1 MAKDLHTVKSYEDEL
16 KALANTVLRMGG
28 LAEAQMSTAIQALVR
43 RDSDLAGRVVASDA
57 RIDAM
62 EAEINDFAVRLLAL
76 RQPMADDLR
85 GIVGALKI
93 SSDLER
99 IGDYASN
106 VGKRAL
112 VLNQLPPVKPISTIP
127 RMARLVQDI
136 VNDTLDAYVERDVD
150 KAMDAWSRD
159 EEVDELY
166 TSLFRELVTYMMED
180 PRNITACTHLMFIA
194 KNIERIGDHATN
206 IAENIHFL
214 VTGLPLREARPKGR
228 DPQAPGSP
236 SGPPPVHPAD
246 PLEEG

>member
-1 MAKDLHTVKSYEDEL
+1 MPTEHTVRSYDEEL
-16 KALANTVLRMGG
+16 KTLVKTVLRMGG
-28 LAEAQMSTAIQALVR
+28 LAEAQMVNAIQALTR
-43 RDSDLAGRVVASDA
+43 RDNDLASRVVSSDA

-62 EAEINDFAVRLLAL
+62 EQEINDRAVRLLAL

-85 GIVGALKI
+85 NIVGAFKI
-93 SSDLER
+93 ASDLER

-112 VLNQLPPVKPISTIP
+112 VLNQLPVVKPVATIP

-136 VNDTLDAYVERDVD
+136 VNDTLDAYVERDLD
-150 KAMDAWSRD
+150 KAVDAWSRD

-166 TSLFRELVTYMMED
+166 TSLFRELLTYMMED

-206 IAENIHFL
+206 ICENIHYL
-214 VTGLPLREARPKGR
+214 VSGMPLRATRPKGR
-228 DPQAPGSP
+228 DVGNFESTPPDSA
-236 SGPPPVHPAD
+236 SGTS
-246 PLEEG
+246 